1 MLNSIREN
9 RIQRDGLYEVT
20 LQIPENE
27 YFNVY
32 ESVTQD
38 AAYEILDNYMNYH
51 QDDGRPENVN
61 IKHNKNGHVVNIE
74 VDMHYTGNDH
84 TDAKPIPDTLNITRR
99 NEWGK

>member
-20 LQIPENE
+20 LQIPEDD
-27 YFNVY
+27 FFFVY
-32 ESVTQD
+32 DSITVD
-38 AAYEILDNYMNYH
+38 AAREILDKYLAYH
-51 QDDGRPENVN
+51 QDDGRPGEIN
-61 IKHNKNGHVVNIE
+61 IRHNKNGHVVDIT

-84 TDAKPIPDTLNITRR
+84 TDAKPIPDALNITRR